1 MASMSQ
7 LTPKIYR
14 WADNLSGVLVLFLVV
29 FAPWALGPGHL
40 GALVNF
46 DTEHRWLPAG
56 WAAGGKV
63 VSAESYRV

>member
-7 LTPKIYR
+7 PIPKIYR

-29 FAPWALGPGHL
+29 FAPWTLGTSERWSISTLNIGGYLL
-40 GALVNF
+40 G
-46 DTEHRWLPAG
+46 G
-56 WAAGGKV
+56 AARSKV